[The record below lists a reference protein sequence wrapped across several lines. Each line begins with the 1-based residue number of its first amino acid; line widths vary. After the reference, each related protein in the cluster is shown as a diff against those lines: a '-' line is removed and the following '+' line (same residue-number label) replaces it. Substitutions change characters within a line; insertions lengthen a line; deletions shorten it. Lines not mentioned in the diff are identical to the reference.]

1 MENKNFDFKNGFD
14 MKKSMEEIFD
24 FQSQLLK
31 GMKNMVEL
39 EKDNMKSDQLEKD
52 MVYSEDKMRLFHYKP
67 LKKKICAIPVLIT
80 YALVNRQYM
89 MDIQP
94 DRSVIKSFLEQGLDV
109 YIIDW
114 GYPTAQDKY
123 LTMDDYINGYMDTCV
138 DIIKKES
145 NCDKINMLGV
155 CQGGT
160 FTTIYSAINPE
171 KVNSMVAMVTP
182 IEFENNDTLLF
193 AWSKFMN
200 IDKLVDAYGVIPGEM
215 MNSSY
220 VILKPLSLMVD
231 KYIGMADHMD
241 NPEFLQNF
249 IRMESWIFDS
259 PGQSGEAIRQ
269 FVNDL
274 YKENKLARG
283 ELVIGDKKVN
293 LKNITMPVLD
303 VYAEYDHLVPAS
315 SSKPLADLVGSADVE
330 VVSFNVGHIGM
341 YVSSKSQTDIA
352 PKISTWI
359 LNHSQGSN

>member
-1 MENKNFDFKNGFD
+1 MENMGFNFKNNFDY
-14 MKKSMEEIFD
+14 KKSMTEMME
-24 FQSQLLK
+24 FQSQMLK
-31 GMKNMVEL
+31 GLQNMVEI
-39 EKDNMKSDQLEKD
+39 EKETIKSDQLEKEV
-52 MVYSEDKMRLFHYKP
+52 VYSEDKMKLYHYKP
-67 LKKKICAIPVLIT
+67 IKKKICKTPVLIT

-123 LTMDDYINGYMDTCV
+123 LTMDDYINDYMNTCV
-138 DIIKKES
+138 DIVRERSKVE
-145 NCDKINMLGV
+145 KINMLGV

-160 FTTIYSAINPE
+160 FTTIYCALNPE
-171 KVNSMVAMVTP
+171 KVNSMVVMVTP
-182 IEFENNDTLLF
+182 IEFSNNDTLLF

-200 IDKLVDAYGVIPGEM
+200 IDSLVDAFGVVPGEI

-220 VILKPLSLMVD
+220 LILKPLSLTLD
-231 KYIGMADHMD
+231 KYINLAENMH
-241 NPEFLQNF
+241 NKQFLQNF

-259 PGQSGEAIRQ
+259 PGQTGETIRQ

-274 YKENKLARG
+274 YKENKLAKNEFVLG
-283 ELVIGDKKVN
+283 GKKVD

-315 SSKPLADLVGSADVE
+315 SSNPLADLVGSKDVE

-341 YVSSKSQTDIA
+341 YVSSKSQKDIA
-352 PKISTWI
+352 PKISDWI
-359 LNHSQGSN
+359 LSHS

>member
-1 MENKNFDFKNGFD
+1 MENMGFNFNNGFDFK
-14 MKKSMEEIFD
+14 KSMAEMME
-24 FQSQLLK
+24 FQSQMLK
-31 GMKNMVEL
+31 GLKNMAEI
-39 EKDNMKSDQLEKD
+39 EKESIKSDQLEKEV
-52 MVYSEDKMRLFHYKP
+52 VYSEDKMKLFHYKP
-67 LKKKICAIPVLIT
+67 LKKKGCKIPVLIT

-94 DRSVIKSFLEQGLDV
+94 DRSVIKSFLDQGLDV

-123 LTMDDYINGYMDTCV
+123 LTMDDYINDYMNTCV
-138 DIIKKES
+138 DIVRQRA
-145 NCDKINMLGV
+145 NVDKINMLGV

-160 FTTIYSAINPE
+160 FTTIYCALNPE
-171 KVNSMVAMVTP
+171 KVNSMVTMVTP
-182 IEFENNDTLLF
+182 IEFSNNDTLLF

-200 IDKLVDAYGVIPGEM
+200 IDKLVDAFGVIPGEV

-220 VILKPLSLMVD
+220 LILKPLSLTLD
-231 KYIGMADHMD
+231 KYVGLTEQMH
-241 NPEFLQNF
+241 NKEFLQNF

-259 PGQSGEAIRQ
+259 PDQAGETIRQ

-274 YKENKLARG
+274 YKENKLAKN
-283 ELVIGDKKVN
+283 ELIIGDKKVN

-315 SSKPLADLVGSADVE
+315 SSKPLADLVGSKDVE

-341 YVSSKSQTDIA
+341 YVSSKSQKDIA
-352 PKISTWI
+352 PKISDWI
-359 LNHSQGSN
+359 LSHS